1 MPVTYRSPYSAR
13 SVRRARRAPLWPK
26 LLGVLIVILLVAAG
40 GTTLYA
46 SGFRLNVSR
55 AGIAATT
62 PTEQQAAA
70 MPGEATATSG
80 IVGVAG
86 TPGTVVSGAAGV
98 VGNANGSGAIPPTAV
113 PLGGGTPGIAG
124 TPGRVGPAT
133 PVGALNATDP
143 ASVAQA
149 YADRWNNK
157 DYSGMYDLIGA
168 TEQGGITRDKFV
180 ARYGAIA
187 AEAGLSD
194 LKATVGS
201 APSGTSQIPLHVEMQ
216 SALVGPI
223 TEDNTIT
230 LRQEDAG
237 WRIAWT
243 PALIFKDLGDGLIRF
258 KPDIPT
264 RGRIL
269 DVKGRVLAQ
278 QGLITIVGVVPKD
291 IKDEAAFLPALSKAT
306 GVPPEKIKAE
316 YANADPTW
324 FVPIKTLPDQ
334 IPADTNTI
342 LQTLPGAAIRKV
354 NDRVYPQGSL
364 AAHAVG
370 YMSEVNADELKELA
384 PRGYISG
391 DKIGR
396 SGIEAWGEQWLA
408 GKKGGQL
415 TIVSQAET
423 VRKVIAE
430 RKSEPA
436 ADITLTLDIDLQR
449 ALEEGLGDRA
459 ASGVI
464 LDPTTGGILAI
475 GSHPTY
481 DPNGFTLGFDDAA
494 RAQLNDETLRPLWN
508 RATQFTYPSG
518 SIFKVITATAAVTK
532 LGMNANTMIPC
543 PAEYSL
549 PGAPNV
555 WRDWTYPTAQ
565 GNMTLQT
572 AITRSCNTVFYQL
585 GKQLDDKDPNL
596 LPQEARAFG
605 LGSPTGLEE
614 LSEAAGV
621 VPDPAWKRQNMNDGW
636 ATGDAINLAIGQGF
650 FLASP
655 LQMANLY
662 NGIANGGTLLR
673 PFIAAK
679 VATPDGRVLRA
690 GERKE
695 IAQLPIPPDAMAMI
709 HTAMVNVISASNGT
723 ATDAFKGVKIK
734 IAGKT
739 GTAQVPPNPDHAWF
753 ASFAPADATKL
764 TVITMVENGGAGSQI
779 AAPVARHVYDV
790 YAAMNP

>member
-1 MPVTYRSPYSAR
+1 MPVTHRSPYSTR
-13 SVRRARRAPLWPK
+13 SIQRARRAPLWPK
-26 LLGVLIVILLVAAG
+26 LLGLLIVLLLCAAG
-40 GTTLYA
+40 GVALYA
-46 SGFRLNVSR
+46 SGFRINVSR
-55 AGIAATT
+55 GGIDAGQSQATLPGGATPTLGGAAT
-62 PTEQQAAA
+62 
-70 MPGEATATSG
+70 PGGA
-80 IVGVAG
+80 
-86 TPGTVVSGAAGV
+86 TPGM
-98 VGNANGSGAIPPTAV
+98 VGNAGGSGAVPPTAV

-124 TPGRVGPAT
+124 TPGRPGPGT
-133 PVGALNATDP
+133 PVGALNATD
-143 ASVAQA
+143 ARSVAQA

-168 TEQGGITRDKFV
+168 TEQGGITREKFV

-187 AEAGLSD
+187 TEAGLSEI
-194 LKATVGS
+194 KASVGE
-201 APSGTSQIPLHVEMQ
+201 APNGATQLPLRVQMQ

-223 TEDNTIT
+223 SEDNTIT
-230 LRQEDAG
+230 LRQEGAG

-243 PALIFKDLGDGLIRF
+243 PSLIFKDLGDGLVRF
-258 KPDIPT
+258 KSDTPA

-291 IKDEAAFLPALSKAT
+291 IKDEATFLPGLSQAL
-306 GVPPEKIKAE
+306 GIPPEKIKAE

-324 FVPIKTLPDQ
+324 FVPIKTLPEQ
-334 IPADTNTI
+334 IPAEMNAAF
-342 LQTLPGAAIRKV
+342 QTLPGVAIRKV
-354 NDRVYPQGSL
+354 TDRVYPQGSL

-370 YMSEVNADELKELA
+370 YVGEINADELKKLA
-384 PRGYISG
+384 PKGYISG

-396 SGIEAWGEQWLA
+396 AGVEAWGEQWLA

-415 TIVSQAET
+415 TIVSQSEV

-464 LDPTTGGILAI
+464 LDPATGGILAI

-481 DPNGFTLGFDDAA
+481 DPNGFILGFDDAA
-494 RAQLNDETLRPLWN
+494 RAQINDNTLRPLWD

-532 LGMNANTMIPC
+532 LGMNANTVIPC
-543 PAEYSL
+543 PAEYSI

-555 WRDWTYPTAQ
+555 WRDWTYPNAQ
-565 GNMTLQT
+565 GDMTLQT
-572 AITRSCNTVFYQL
+572 AITRSCNTVFYQI
-585 GKQLDDKDPNL
+585 GKQLDDTDPNL

-605 LGSPTGLEE
+605 LGAPTGLEE
-614 LSEAAGV
+614 LPEAAGV
-621 VPDPAWKRQNMNDGW
+621 VPDPAWKRQTLNDGW

-650 FLASP
+650 FLSTP
-655 LQMANLY
+655 LQMANMY
-662 NGIANGGTLLR
+662 NAIANGGSLLR
-673 PFIAAK
+673 PFLAAK
-679 VATPDGRVLRA
+679 VALPDGRVLRA

-695 IAQLPIPPDAMAMI
+695 IAKLPIPPDAMTMI
-709 HTAMVNVISASNGT
+709 HTAMVNVISAANGT
-723 ATDAFKGVKIK
+723 ATDAFVGVAIPV
-734 IAGKT
+734 AGKT
-739 GTAQVPPNPDHAWF
+739 GTAQVPPQPDHAWF
-753 ASFAPADATKL
+753 ASFAPADAPKL
-764 TVITMVENGGAGSQI
+764 TVITMVENGGAGSKV

-790 YAAMNP
+790 YATLKP

>member
-1 MPVTYRSPYSAR
+1 MPVTYRSPYAAR

-26 LLGVLIVILLVAAG
+26 LLGALIVLLLLVAG
-40 GTTLYA
+40 GVGLYA
-46 SGFRLNVSR
+46 SGFRLNISR
-55 AGIAATT
+55 AGVATATIAGPSQAAAPGEPTAPIGIAAT
-62 PTEQQAAA
+62 PEPVG
-70 MPGEATATSG
+70 PGA
-80 IVGVAG
+80 
-86 TPGTVVSGAAGV
+86 
-98 VGNANGSGAIPPTAV
+98 VGNAGGSGAIPPTAI

-133 PVGALNATDP
+133 PVGALNASDP
-143 ASVAQA
+143 RAVAQA
-149 YADRWNNK
+149 YVDRWNNK

-168 TEQGGITRDKFV
+168 TEQGDINREKFV

-187 AEAGLSD
+187 AEAGLAEV
-194 LKATVGS
+194 KATIGS
-201 APSGTSQIPLHVEMQ
+201 APSGASQLPIHVEMR

-223 TEDNTIT
+223 TEDNTMT
-230 LRQEDAG
+230 LRQEGAG
-237 WRIAWT
+237 WRVAWT
-243 PALIFKDLGDGLIRF
+243 PSLIFKDLGDGLIRF

-269 DVKGRVLAQ
+269 DAKGRVLAQ
-278 QGLITIVGVVPKD
+278 QGLITLVGVVPKD
-291 IKDEAAFLPALSKAT
+291 IKDEAAFLSAMSKAT
-306 GVPPEKIKAE
+306 GVPPEKIKAG

-334 IPADTNTI
+334 ISPDASAI

-370 YMSEVNADELKELA
+370 YMSEVNADELQELA

-396 SGIEAWGEQWLA
+396 AGIEAWGEQWLA

-415 TIVSQAET
+415 TIVSQNEA

-464 LDPTTGGILAI
+464 LDPTSGGILAI

-481 DPNGFTLGFDDAA
+481 DPNGFTLGFDEAA
-494 RAQLNDETLRPLWN
+494 RARLNDETLRPLWN

-532 LGMNANTMIPC
+532 LGMNANTVIPC

-555 WRDWTYPTAQ
+555 WRDWTYPNAQ
-565 GNMTLQT
+565 GNMSLQT
-572 AITRSCNTVFYQL
+572 AITRSCNTVFYEI
-585 GKQLDDKDPNL
+585 GKQLDDMDPNL

-614 LSEAAGV
+614 LPEAAGV
-621 VPDPAWKRQNMNDGW
+621 VPDPAWKRQQLNDGW

-673 PFIAAK
+673 PILAAK
-679 VATPDGRVLRA
+679 VATPDGRVLRS

-695 IAQLPIPPDAMAMI
+695 IAKLPIPPDAMAMI
-709 HTAMVNVISASNGT
+709 HTAMVNVISAPNGT
-723 ATDAFKGVKIK
+723 ATEAFKGMTLNV
-734 IAGKT
+734 AGKT

-764 TVITMVENGGAGSQI
+764 TVLTMVENGGAGSQV

-790 YAAMNP
+790 WVALNP